1 MLLPAPEDNTPP
13 MAKPW
18 HDKATDKDAM
28 PVQKLEG
35 MLASIAYER
44 DWRTTSDL
52 CCDYYDGK
60 QMTQEQAEL
69 AQRSGID
76 FKACN
81 LIRVPVNATLGTEA
95 TGRRDPKIES
105 DDDDMADVAD
115 VGQVK
120 LKEAQRETYAD
131 TAISNAYASDVK
143 AGIGWVEVSRNTDPF
158 GYPYRVQDIHRNLIF
173 WDRQSKRLDLSDCR
187 WILRKEWRDLDE
199 LMATFPHMAE
209 ILRQASGGWA
219 GFLSPDAMLDSF
231 DLNSAFEAYG
241 RFMVRRD
248 DWLDT
253 ARKMICTYE
262 VWYRVPK
269 IGIAMKVG
277 NRWVDWDRNNPA
289 HLEAARRG
297 MVELRK
303 GPTMQMRQA
312 MYAGPFRLLDRAVK
326 RRRFPY
332 IPFFAYRTDKDGEPY
347 GMIHAML
354 GAQDDYNDRYQRI
367 QWLMRS
373 VQMFIESDAV
383 DTDYNNVL
391 DIAQGLMRPDLLAVM
406 KPGKLGAIKLQNA
419 LQLQPEQLS
428 VMENAK
434 NLIHETGG
442 VFPQQMGTTSGAT
455 SGLAINSL
463 VQQGVVSQAELN
475 DNYSLGRQLTYEAL
489 LDLIIEDHMRPNMQ
503 VRIGSGDSRRV
514 VILNTFDPKTGEPKN
529 VVADAA
535 IRTGLSEIPSTP
547 AAQMQQSQQL
557 ASVMTS
563 MAGSPAINLLLP
575 AWVESTSAFGANR
588 KQIAEDMRRMA
599 GLPTSGDRQ
608 GAEQWK
614 AQQQEQA
621 AKTAAIN
628 EQAAQVK
635 LMSEQAAAALKEAQ
649 ATLARANAAKA
660 SIEAQLLAAQPSE
673 DQLIAGIL
681 QEAAGRPAGTAP

>member
-1 MLLPAPEDNTPP
+1 MLLPAPQDDTLQR
-13 MAKPW
+13 AKPW
-18 HDKATDKDAM
+18 HDKADKDAM
-28 PVQKLEG
+28 PVQKLES
-35 MLASIAYER
+35 LLSSVAYES
-44 DWRTTSDL
+44 DWRQTSDL

-69 AQRSGID
+69 AQRSGIE

-95 TGRRDPKIES
+95 TGRRDPKIEC

-115 VGQVK
+115 VMQVR
-120 LKEAQRETYAD
+120 LKEAQRETYSD
-131 TAISNAYASDVK
+131 MAISNSYGSQVK
-143 AGIGWVEVSRNTDPF
+143 AGAGWVEVSRNSDPF
-158 GYPYRVQDIHRNLIF
+158 GYPYRVQDIHRNSIY
-173 WDRQSKRLDLSDCR
+173 WDRYSKRIDLSDCR
-187 WILRKEWRDLDE
+187 WMLRKEWRDLDE
-199 LMATFPHMAE
+199 VMATFPDKADIIE
-209 ILRQASGGWA
+209 QALSNWA
-219 GFLSPDAMLDSF
+219 GFLSLDSTLDNF
-231 DLNSAFEAYG
+231 SLNSAFETYG
-241 RFMVRRD
+241 RFMTRRD

-253 ARKMICTYE
+253 TRKMICTYE

-289 HLEAARRG
+289 HIEAARRG

-312 MYAGPFRLLDRAVK
+312 IYAGPFRLLDRAVK

-373 VQMFIESDAV
+373 VQMFVESDAV
-383 DTDYNNVL
+383 DTDYNNVA
-391 DIAQGLMRPDLLAVM
+391 DIAKGLMRPDLLAVM
-406 KPGKLGAIKLQNA
+406 KPNKLGAIKLQNA

-475 DNYSLGRQLTYEAL
+475 DNYSLGRQMVYEEL
-489 LDLIIEDHMRPNMQ
+489 LDLIIEDHMRPNMEA
-503 VRIGSGDSRRV
+503 RIGSGDGRRV
-514 VILNTFDPKTGEPKN
+514 VILNTFDPKTGEPAN

-535 IRTGLSEIPSTP
+535 IRTGLSEVPSTP
-547 AAQMQQSQQL
+547 AAQMQMSQQL
-557 ASVMTS
+557 SSVLTS

-588 KQIAEDMRRMA
+588 KQMAEDMRRMA
-599 GLPTSGDRQ
+599 GIPTSSDRQ

-621 AKTAAIN
+621 AKTAALN

-681 QEAAGRPAGTAP
+681 QEAAGRPAGAAP

>member
-1 MLLPAPEDNTPP
+1 MLLPAPQDDTLQR
-13 MAKPW
+13 AKPW
-18 HDKATDKDAM
+18 HDKAADKDAM
-28 PVQKLEG
+28 PVQKLES
-35 MLASIAYER
+35 LLSSVAYEKN
-44 DWRTTSDL
+44 WRQTSDL

-60 QMTQEQAEL
+60 QMTHEQAEL

-76 FKACN
+76 FKECN

-95 TGRRDPKIES
+95 TGRRDPKIEC

-115 VGQVK
+115 VMQVK

-131 TAISNAYASDVK
+131 MAISNSYASQVK
-143 AGIGWVEVSRNTDPF
+143 AGAGWVEVSRNSDPF
-158 GYPYRVQDIHRNLIF
+158 GYPYRVQDIHRNSIF
-173 WDRQSKRLDLSDCR
+173 WDRHSKRIDLSDCR
-187 WILRKEWRDLDE
+187 WMLRKEWRDLDE
-199 LMATFPHMAE
+199 VMATFPDKSD
-209 ILRQASGGWA
+209 ILLQALSNWA
-219 GFLSPDAMLDSF
+219 GFLSLDSTLDNF
-231 DLNSAFEAYG
+231 NLNSAFETYG
-241 RFMVRRD
+241 RFMTRRN

-253 ARKMICTYE
+253 TRKMICTYE

-391 DIAQGLMRPDLLAVM
+391 DIAKGLMRPDLLAVM
-406 KPGKLGAIKLQNA
+406 KPNKLGAIKLQNA

-475 DNYSLGRQLTYEAL
+475 DNYSLGRQMVYEEL
-489 LDLIIEDHMRPNMQ
+489 LDLITEDHMRPNMEA
-503 VRIGSGDSRRV
+503 RIGSGDGRRV
-514 VILNTFDPKTGEPKN
+514 VVLNTFDPKTGEPAN

-535 IRTGLSEIPSTP
+535 IRTGLSEVPSTP
-547 AAQMQQSQQL
+547 AAQMQMSQQL
-557 ASVMTS
+557 SSVLTS

-575 AWVESTSAFGANR
+575 AWVESTSAFGPNR
-588 KQIAEDMRRMA
+588 KQMAEDMRRMS
-599 GLPTSGDRQ
+599 GIPTSGDRQ

-621 AKTAAIN
+621 AKTAALN

-635 LMSEQAAAALKEAQ
+635 LMSEQAAAALKDAQ

-673 DQLIAGIL
+673 EQLIAGIL
-681 QEAAGRPAGTAP
+681 QEAAGRPAGAAP